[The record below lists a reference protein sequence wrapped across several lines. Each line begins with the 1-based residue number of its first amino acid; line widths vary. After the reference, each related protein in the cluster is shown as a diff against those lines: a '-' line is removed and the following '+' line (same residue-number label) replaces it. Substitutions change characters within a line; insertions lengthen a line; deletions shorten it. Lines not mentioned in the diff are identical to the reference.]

1 MLPNNNSD
9 NSDNSDNSANS
20 AKCNMT
26 GGGCPAKLGMLPDF
40 ASMLNKKPKT
50 NMTEILNSDKL
61 KFEDMV
67 KYLQENKL
75 YDNTTFS
82 NENVY
87 QDLEVYRGLDDATT
101 SLLSKVNKTS
111 TVFGYLKLVNIL
123 NKSTND
129 VEVLNKRQHS
139 VKQMKTLIEEG
150 NTDIETKLT
159 ELKGLE
165 RDVLWLLR
173 PKTTE
178 EQSILN
184 GVYFNGR
191 FFNNFNQYEEPLNVY
206 SYFKIYLS
214 PLYGLLSPLVM
225 MVFPYLYL
233 KFFSKVKLDFAMYVK
248 ILKMS
253 LFGSPLS
260 FLGGSSAPRSKISK
274 YFSFFL
280 SIIFYIQNLMNSI
293 SVSVNTNK
301 IIQ

>member
-1 MLPNNNSD
+1 MSKIP
-9 NSDNSDNSANS
+9 
-20 AKCNMT
+20 
-26 GGGCPAKLGMLPDF
+26 
-40 ASMLNKKPKT
+40 
-50 NMTEILNSDKL
+50 KL
-61 KFEDMV
+61 K
-67 KYLQENKL
+67 LI
-75 YDNTTFS
+75 
-82 NENVY
+82 NV
-87 QDLEVYRGLDDATT
+87 
-101 SLLSKVNKTS
+101 
-111 TVFGYLKLVNIL
+111 I

-129 VEVLNKRQHS
+129 VDVLNKRQNS
-139 VKQMKTLIEEG
+139 IKQMKTLIEEG
-150 NTDIETKLT
+150 NTDIEKKLT
-159 ELKGLE
+159 ELKELE

-225 MVFPYLYL
+225 MIFPYLYL
-233 KFFSKVKLDFAMYVK
+233 KFFSKVKIDFSMYVK

-253 LFGSPLS
+253 LFGSP
-260 FLGGSSAPRSKISK
+260 FAILGGSSGPRSKMSK

-280 SIIFYIQNLMNSI
+280 SIIFYIQNLVNSI

-301 IIQ
+301 IINIVHGKLSAFQRFCKLGLELVNEIGVGISSKKYVAK